1 MHKPL
6 RLSLAAT
13 HALLCAQILDFIP
26 PFPISAALQHYIAFL
41 SPWFLAL
48 GIPLLLT
55 YTKPKVPGQ
64 YDVILAWAAGAIFIS
79 IYRDCRIFGTWEWMK
94 NGDFEFEGERC
105 GNAVGAEVL
114 LAGLSAVMIWRRVW

>member
-1 MHKPL
+1 MNKPL

-13 HALLCAQILDFIP
+13 HALLCAKLLDFTP
-26 PFPISAALQHYIAFL
+26 PFPISSALQHYIAFL

-48 GIPLLLT
+48 GIPLLLN
-55 YTKPKVPGQ
+55 YKKPKVPGQ

-94 NGDFEFEGERC
+94 DGQFQFEREKC
-105 GNAVGAEVL
+105 GNAVGAEML
-114 LAGLSAVMIWRRVW
+114 LAGLSTVMIWRRVW

>member
-13 HALLCAQILDFIP
+13 HALLCAQILDFTP
-26 PFPISAALQHYIAFL
+26 PFPISSALQHYISFL
-41 SPWFLAL
+41 SPWLLAL

-64 YDVILAWAAGAIFIS
+64 YDVLLAWAAGAIFIS
-79 IYRDCRIFGTWEWMK
+79 IYRECRIFGAWEWIK
-94 NGDFEFEGERC
+94 HGGLDFEEGKC
-105 GNAVGAEVL
+105 GNAVSAEVL
-114 LAGLSAVMIWRRVW
+114 LAGLSALMIWRRVW

>member
-94 NGDFEFEGERC
+94 NGEFEFEGERC

>member
-6 RLSLAAT
+6 RLTLTAT
-13 HALLCAQILDFIP
+13 HALLCAQILDFTPPIP
-26 PFPISAALQHYIAFL
+26 IPSALQHYIAFL
-41 SPWFLAL
+41 LPWLLAL

-114 LAGLSAVMIWRRVW
+114 LAGLSAVMIWRRGW

>member
-1 MHKPL
+1 MYKPL

-13 HALLCAQILDFIP
+13 HALLCAQILDFTP
-26 PFPISAALQHYIAFL
+26 AFPILSALQHYIAFL
-41 SPWFLAL
+41 LPWLLAL

-55 YTKPKVPGQ
+55 YTKPRVPGQ

-79 IYRDCRIFGTWEWMK
+79 IYRDCRVFGAWEWIK
-94 NGDFEFEGERC
+94 DGELTFEEGTC

-114 LAGLSAVMIWRRVW
+114 LAGLSAAMIWRRVW

>member
-6 RLSLAAT
+6 RLTLAAT
-13 HALLCAQILDFIP
+13 HALLCAQILDFTP
-26 PFPISAALQHYIAFL
+26 PFPISSALQHYIAFL
-41 SPWFLAL
+41 LPWLLAL

-55 YTKPKVPGQ
+55 YTKPKIPGQ

-79 IYRDCRIFGTWEWMK
+79 IYRDCRIFSAWEWMK
-94 NGDFEFEGERC
+94 DGKFDVEEGKC

-114 LAGLSAVMIWRRVW
+114 LAGLSAVMIWRRIW

>member
-13 HALLCAQILDFIP
+13 HALLCAQILDFTP
-26 PFPISAALQHYIAFL
+26 PFPISSSLQHYISFL
-41 SPWFLAL
+41 SPWLFAL

-55 YTKPKVPGQ
+55 YTKPKIPGQ
-64 YDVILAWAAGAIFIS
+64 YDIILAWAAGAIFIS
-79 IYRDCRIFGTWEWMK
+79 IHRDCRIFGAWEWMK
-94 NGDFEFEGERC
+94 DGKLDYAGGKC

-114 LAGLSAVMIWRRVW
+114 LAGLSAVMIWKRVW

>member
-13 HALLCAQILDFIP
+13 HALLCAQVLDFIP

>member
-13 HALLCAQILDFIP
+13 HALLCAQILDFTP
-26 PFPISAALQHYIAFL
+26 QFPISSALQHYIAFL
-41 SPWFLAL
+41 SPWFLGL

-79 IYRDCRIFGTWEWMK
+79 IYRECGIFGAWEWMK
-94 NGDFEFEGERC
+94 DGKLNVEEGRC

-114 LAGLSAVMIWRRVW
+114 LAGLSAVMIWRRAW

>member
-13 HALLCAQILDFIP
+13 HALLCAQLLDFIP

-79 IYRDCRIFGTWEWMK
+79 IYRDCRIFGTWDWMK
-94 NGDFEFEGERC
+94 NGEFEFEGERC

>member
-94 NGDFEFEGERC
+94 NGEFEFEGERC

-114 LAGLSAVMIWRRVW
+114 LAGLSAMMIWRRVW